1 MSFAKTPEYAP
12 IHDLQTMLRT
22 VMPEQGLGRDGIY
35 GNETHEAVKKY
46 QAMQGLPTS
55 GVTDQATWDALVKDY
70 ENAHVL
76 RSEAEPL
83 YIILQPYQ
91 KLERGSKNLHLYL
104 VQGMLK
110 ALAQLYYDMPAF
122 AVTGTL
128 DEPTARALIWL
139 QKGAELP
146 EAGELDKHTWRH
158 LAKQYRIM
166 VGDGTGS
173 FPVRRTQRPA
183 AECR

>member
-1 MSFAKTPEYAP
+1 MSFAKRPEPAP
-12 IHDLQTMLRT
+12 IHDLQTMLR
-22 VMPEQGLGRDGIY
+22 VVLPEHGLGRDGIY

-46 QAMQGLPTS
+46 QASQGLPEN

-70 ENAHVL
+70 EHALVL

-83 YIILQPYQ
+83 YIVLQPHQ
-91 KLERGSKNLHLYL
+91 VLERGSKNLHIYL

-110 ALAQLYYDMPAF
+110 ALSQLYYDMPAF

-128 DEPTARALIWL
+128 DEPTAKVLIWL
-139 QKGAELP
+139 QKAADLP
-146 EAGELDKHTWRH
+146 ETGELDKHTWQH
-158 LAKQYRIM
+158 LTKQYRVM

-173 FPVRRTQRPA
+173 FPVRRTQHTTPER
-183 AECR
+183 R

>member
-1 MSFAKTPEYAP
+1 MSFAKTPDYAP

-22 VMPEQGLGRDGIY
+22 VLPEQGLGRDGIY

-46 QAMQGLPTS
+46 QASQGLPQN
-55 GVTDQATWDALVKDY
+55 GMTDQATWNALVKDY
-70 ENAHVL
+70 EHALVL

-91 KLERGSKNLHLYL
+91 VLERGCKNLHLYL

-110 ALAQLYYDMPAF
+110 ALSRLYYDMPAF

-139 QKGAELP
+139 QKAADLP
-146 EAGELDKHTWRH
+146 ETGELDKHTWQH
-158 LAKQYRIM
+158 LSKQYRVM

-173 FPVRRTQRPA
+173 YPVRRTHRPA
-183 AECR
+183 AEKR